1 MFHSVQSVPDRV
13 IATLRGLER
22 ACGVRKTQ
30 LIACSRARAA
40 FGKLDR
46 PVSTRSGHSNRGG
59 GAGEWVIH
67 AAPCEQERI
76 DLPIRIRSRCWR
88 ERPVATWLLDLDSN
102 QGLAA

>member
-46 PVSTRSGHSNRGG
+46 PVSTHTCHS
-59 GAGEWVIH
+59 VCPF
-67 AAPCEQERI
+67 AAAR
-76 DLPIRIRSRCWR
+76 
-88 ERPVATWLLDLDSN
+88 WLLAT
-102 QGLAA
+102 AAIDHVAPPTFYLINIKYCLPLVLMGY

>member
-46 PVSTRSGHSNRGG
+46 PVSTDAVIQT
-59 GAGEWVIH
+59 GAE
-67 AAPCEQERI
+67 ER
-76 DLPIRIRSRCWR
+76 
-88 ERPVATWLLDLDSN
+88 EN
-102 QGLAA
+102 G